1 MGQAIYRFKIN
12 LLFITIIAVIALYI
26 LVPIGVAFPINLPE
40 NITGFDSLRQWVIIL
55 FIYAGI
61 ASILPVWML
70 LQHRDYVNGVQL
82 TIGLLLFYGSIIIVS
97 PTILAP
103 DIIAA
108 IKNGD
113 YSLIIPILFITIAC
127 GAISGFHGIVAS
139 GTISKQINKE
149 TDVRFVG
156 YLGSIGEGSL
166 ALGTMIACVAGIGLL
181 SVNSGLNP
189 ET

>member
-1 MGQAIYRFKIN
+1 M
-12 LLFITIIAVIALYI
+12 
-26 LVPIGVAFPINLPE
+26 
-40 NITGFDSLRQWVIIL
+40 
-55 FIYAGI
+55 
-61 ASILPVWML
+61 
-70 LQHRDYVNGVQL
+70 
-82 TIGLLLFYGSIIIVS
+82 
-97 PTILAP
+97 AP
-103 DIIAA
+103 DIIPA

-189 ET
+189 ETWASLFKTGAGNFAAGGGVIVSNATNIPFGAASTLFSLMLILFAATTMDAGIRLQRYIIQKWGEIYKIPFLKKI